1 MERRADLWASLWW
14 SAGRIAYAFEAAGA
28 KKERG
33 VLFSMPN
40 DKPHLYRWPDAAGEP
55 AGIHWSG
62 TTMAVVA
69 TTKGAVWVES
79 AEMTFLPVALA
90 EVAGGKSLHGAT
102 ESFHWY
108 LMPKSGDAARSLL
121 IALTLPPQSFIEF
134 RNAARDRQPLFTVR
148 LDEKGLS
155 K

>member
-1 MERRADLWASLWW
+1 MGRSFGIAAVGVP
-14 SAGRIAYAFEAAGA
+14 GRIAYAFETA

-33 VLFSMPN
+33 VLFCMP
-40 DKPHLYRWPDAAGEP
+40 KEPPIIYRWPEEAGEP

-62 TTMAVVA
+62 TNMAVVA
-69 TTKGAVWVES
+69 TTRGAVWVES

-90 EVAGGKSLHGAT
+90 EVTGGKSLHRAT

-108 LMPKSGDAARSLL
+108 LMPHPDDKARCLL
-121 IALTLPPQSFIEF
+121 LALSLPPQDFLEF
-134 RNAARDRQPLFTVR
+134 RNAARAREPLITVR
-148 LDEKGLS
+148 LDEKGLW